1 MVVPVLTVVLTVV
14 PMVVPVLMVLVPMVP
29 ALTAPMVVPVPIASK
44 LSALAVK
51 LLFCKVML
59 DYYITVLFY

>member
-1 MVVPVLTVVLTVV
+1 MVVPVLTVV
-14 PMVVPVLMVLVPMVP
+14 PVLMVLVLMVVLVPMVP
-29 ALTAPMVVPVPIASK
+29 VLTVPMVVPVPIASK

>member
-1 MVVPVLTVVLTVV
+1 MVVL
-14 PMVVPVLMVLVPMVP
+14 VLMVVP

>member
-1 MVVPVLTVVLTVV
+1 MVVPVLTVVPVL
-14 PMVVPVLMVLVPMVP
+14 MVVPVPMVLVPMVP